1 MSKFDL
7 SPKQIE
13 TLKTELIRNKVDNM
27 ATKDLVDYVIS
38 DLHYYYYKL
47 TDNEFL
53 TEAEDYWEE
62 HFPDIIKDVKDVFI

>member
-27 ATKDLVDYVIS
+27 ATKDLVVYVMS
-38 DLHYYYYKL
+38 DLDMYYDKMPN
-47 TDNEFL
+47 NEFL
-53 TEAEDYWEE
+53 IEAEDYWEE
-62 HFPDIIKDVKDVFI
+62 HFPNIIKDVKDVLI

>member
-27 ATKDLVDYVIS
+27 ATKDLVDYVMS
-38 DLHYYYYKL
+38 DLDMYYDKMPN
-47 TDNEFL
+47 NEFL
-53 TEAEDYWEE
+53 IEAEDYWEE
-62 HFPDIIKDVKDVFI
+62 HFPDIIKDVKDVLI

>member
-27 ATKDLVDYVIS
+27 ATKDLVDYVMS
-38 DLHYYYYKL
+38 DLDMYYDKMPN
-47 TDNEFL
+47 NEFL
-53 TEAEDYWEE
+53 IEAEDYWEE
-62 HFPDIIKDVKDVFI
+62 HFPNIIKDVKDVLI